1 MDPEFFDRV
10 MLKSIGEEIAARDFY
25 KQAALQVKDPG
36 VAEIFE
42 RLSREE
48 NEHRQLLETF
58 RFNPLARVE
67 FERIQDYGVA
77 EQEDDPAF
85 SFSMSPREALQL
97 AMKKEQRAAET
108 YRRFADACRDSE
120 MRRIYS
126 ELAEMERGHK
136 VRLEALFVNTAYPEC
151 W

>member
-1 MDPEFFDRV
+1 MDPEFFDRM
-10 MLKSIGEEIAARDFY
+10 MLKAIGEEIAARDFY
-25 KQAALQVKDPG
+25 QQAARQMKDPG

-42 RLSREE
+42 QLSREE
-48 NEHRQLLETF
+48 NEHRHLLETF

-67 FERIQDYGVA
+67 FERFQDYGVA
-77 EQEDDPAF
+77 EQEDEPAF
-85 SFSMSPREALQL
+85 SFSMSPREALQI

-108 YRRFADACRDSE
+108 YRRFADACQDSE

-136 VRLEALFVNTAYPEC
+136 VRLEALFVNTAYPER